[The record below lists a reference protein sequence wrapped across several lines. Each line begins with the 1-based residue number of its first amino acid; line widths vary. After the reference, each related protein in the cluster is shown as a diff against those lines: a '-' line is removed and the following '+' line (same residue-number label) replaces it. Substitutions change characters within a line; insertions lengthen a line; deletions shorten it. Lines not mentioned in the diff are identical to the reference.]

1 MGTII
6 KNYNFSTFLDMM
18 SHIAG
23 IIIEIYL
30 I

>member
-23 IIIEIYL
+23 IIIEI
-30 I
+30 